1 MLFRQVGQQVAED
14 PVLVGRGD
22 HGLEGD
28 VHLCLLHE
36 VQQGV
41 EVFLLEVRQN
51 QCGRVSARFQHEGA
65 GGFHLHLAQQ
75 LGDGLARVGRGD
87 GQQLHAE
94 GGSHPLEDAPVS
106 GGQVP
111 AQRQRNAG
119 VLVACDMCFHSVN
132 LFLSE

>member
-41 EVFLLEVRQN
+41 EVFLLEVRQH
-51 QCGRVSARFQHEGA
+51 QRGRVSTRFQHEGA

-87 GQQLHAE
+87 EKQLHAE
-94 GGSHPLEDAPVS
+94 GGSHPLEDAPVG
-106 GGQVP
+106 GGQIP
-111 AQRQRNAG
+111 AQRQRDAG